1 MGKKFKIADD
11 NNSKTLDKDEFE
23 KAIENFKE
31 YYKNASPENVQVI
44 NLYRKGYVKNMMI
57 ISNY

>member
-23 KAIENFKE
+23 KAMNDFRMGLDK
-31 YYKNASPENVQVI
+31 K
-44 NLYRKGYVKNMMI
+44 
-57 ISNY
+57 